1 MVAVATRTPSRRSKS
16 SHQTKITTVLLEPP
30 VPWGADEEAD
40 LPEFLQGADDKEVFD
55 YDTALSGYNVEWQ
68 DR

>member
-1 MVAVATRTPSRRSKS
+1 MIPGLR
-16 SHQTKITTVLLEPP
+16 
-30 VPWGADEEAD
+30 VPRDTISM
-40 LPEFLQGADDKEVFD
+40 LIFRNSPGADDKEVFD